1 MEAVFREATAGDA
14 GPIAYL
20 AHLAGQGHAR
30 ISTYDLIVPGP
41 PGPLAQRIYMIKRLV
56 AADTVS
62 MLHFSHHRVA
72 VVDGRVVACT
82 GSLDSYGAR
91 LLSFVAALRET
102 GWTAAEISTMRSGIA
117 AYNRVE
123 PPVPSDAWMLENVAV
138 LPEHRRK
145 GLASGLLEL
154 TLDEGRKRGRRRA
167 HLAVHIGNEAALGLY
182 RGRGF
187 EVTGERVDPEFEA
200 LFGCPGMWE
209 MTRLL

>member
-1 MEAVFREATAGDA
+1 VEPVFREAIAEDA
-14 GPIAYL
+14 GPIAFL

-72 VVDGRVVACT
+72 SADGRVVACA
-82 GSLDSYGAR
+82 GALDSSGAR

-102 GWTAAEISTMRSGIA
+102 GWTASEISAMRSGVA

-123 PPVPSDAWMLENVAV
+123 PPVASDAWMIENVAV

-145 GLASGLLEL
+145 GLASGLIEL
-154 TLDEGRKRGRRRA
+154 TLGEGRRRGWRRA
-167 HLAVHIGNEAALGLY
+167 QLAVHIGNGAALGLY
-182 RGRGF
+182 RGQGF

-209 MTRLL
+209 MSRPL